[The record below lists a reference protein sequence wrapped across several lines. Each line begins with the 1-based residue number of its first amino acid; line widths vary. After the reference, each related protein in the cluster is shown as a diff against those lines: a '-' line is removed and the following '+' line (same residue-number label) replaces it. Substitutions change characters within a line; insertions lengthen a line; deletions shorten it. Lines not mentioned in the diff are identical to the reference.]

1 MNDSFTI
8 DGKRLTTIPIDH
20 NQFQIK
26 STPKSYHV
34 TLDENKNPF
43 DVLNTYL
50 SENKNSVL
58 LIDENILQLYKN
70 FLKIDETRIFS
81 AKATENFKTIDGM
94 FAVLNFLSER
104 DFTKKEKLI
113 VVGGGII
120 QEVGGFVSACYKRGI
135 QWVYFPTT
143 LLSMCDSCIGGKVSL
158 NYKNAKN
165 QIGLFHPPDE
175 VIINPIFLQTLTDEA
190 LRSGMGEI
198 LKSVIIGGPAF
209 LSLYQKYVVNGKIRA
224 FYDYKT
230 LILNALSIKCAV
242 IQEDEFESH
251 HRKSLNYGHTLGHAI
266 ESLSDYTIP
275 HGLAVLM
282 GMMLSNELSC
292 RHSFLT
298 VANKEIL
305 NGLCL
310 DLLDNH
316 VIEIMKHISIE
327 NILSLLKKDKKIEGK
342 FIHFVMIKEIGDTFF
357 MKILLTKE
365 FQNEIESILRSD
377 NFFGILNGEPA

>member
-143 LLSMCDSCIGGKVSL
+143 LLSMCDSCIGGKSGV
-158 NYKNAKN
+158 NYKDAKN
-165 QIGLFHPPDE
+165 QMALFSAPSQ
-175 VIINPIFLQTLTDEA
+175 VVINPQFLKTLPDA
-190 LRSGMGEI
+190 DLKSGLGEI
-198 LKSVIIGGPAF
+198 LKLSITGGEDLIAT
-209 LSLYQKYVVNGKIRA
+209 YQQHVTHGKVKDLA
-224 FYDYKT
+224 GYKA
-230 LILNALSIKCAV
+230 LILMALSIKRAIV
-242 IQEDEFESH
+242 EVDEFELNY
-251 HRKSLNYGHTLGHAI
+251 RKSLNYGHTLGHAI
-266 ESLSDYTIP
+266 EVMSDY
-275 HGLAVLM
+275 
-282 GMMLSNELSC
+282 
-292 RHSFLT
+292 
-298 VANKEIL
+298 
-305 NGLCL
+305 
-310 DLLDNH
+310 
-316 VIEIMKHISIE
+316 
-327 NILSLLKKDKKIEGK
+327 
-342 FIHFVMIKEIGDTFF
+342 
-357 MKILLTKE
+357 
-365 FQNEIESILRSD
+365 
-377 NFFGILNGEPA
+377 